1 VFGYVAPVMS
11 VLSEDRKEAYRAVY
25 CGVCHALLN
34 RWGQPARISLSNDMT
49 FLAMLLSSLYEPA
62 SEIHESRCPLHPV
75 KSHRYLDSPMVD
87 YAAQMNALLFYYK
100 CVDQVQD
107 EGSAKGKAGEKTF
120 RKPALEVGERYPE
133 QAEAV
138 KAALDALWALEKV
151 TPVQPDALCNL
162 SGQMLGAVFV
172 PDPRDVWAPT
182 LRALGESLGRF
193 IYWMDAWE
201 DYDEDQKKGR
211 FNPLVVYRSREDY
224 ETFCRET
231 LELFIAEATQAFE
244 LLPLEE
250 NLDIMR
256 NVLYSG
262 VWQRYLLK
270 TEKRARGKEEPQ

>member
-1 VFGYVAPVMS
+1 MFGYVAPVMS
-11 VLSEDRKEAYRAVY
+11 VLSDEQKEAYRSVY
-25 CGVCHALLN
+25 CGVCHALLQ
-34 RWGQPARISLSNDMT
+34 RWGQPVRIALSNDMT
-49 FLAMLLSSLYEPA
+49 FLALLLSSLYEPDA
-62 SEIHESRCPLHPV
+62 VAHSARCPLHPV
-75 KSHRYLDSPMVD
+75 KSHRFLESSMVD

-107 EGSAKGKAGEKTF
+107 EHSMKGKAGEKAF
-120 RKPALEVGERYPE
+120 RKPMLEIAQRCPAQAREVKEALE
-133 QAEAV
+133 
-138 KAALDALWALEKV
+138 ALWALEKAS
-151 TPVQPDALCNL
+151 PIQPDALCNL

-172 PDPRDVWAPT
+172 PDPRDTWAPL
-182 LRALGESLGRF
+182 LRSLGESLGRF